1 VLFYKK
7 SRHFLFTDILLFIS
21 SLFIFCFFHLHP
33 VFAFNLG
40 LIEPNN
46 LKQNISQWIILDARP
61 QNEWLAGHIPGAL
74 SFSWKD
80 FTRKDEKGTP
90 YRVWPP
96 SELAKALGNMGID
109 ENKPIVVYGD
119 ADESWGGEGWTC
131 WVLSWIGHKGPIR
144 LLNGGIQNWKQHS
157 FPLKEGAEKLAA
169 ISRVQYKYTLDES
182 LIIHEEEI
190 LRKRSSIVLVD
201 TRSTLEWFIE
211 KIEGAAHIPWD
222 DFFTGKNH
230 QPLSSDQLKYLLSK
244 KGVDTN
250 KTIVYYCSG
259 GIRSAY
265 AWMVHQLAGLPNAIN
280 YEGGYEAWK
289 RHK

>member
-7 SRHFLFTDILLFIS
+7 SKHFLFIEILLFIS
-21 SLFIFCFFHLHP
+21 SLFIFYFFPLQT

-74 SFSWKD
+74 SLSWED
-80 FTRKDEKGTP
+80 FTGKDEHGIP

-96 SELAKALGNMGID
+96 SELSRALGNMGID
-109 ENKPIVVYGD
+109 ENKPIAVYGD
-119 ADESWGGEGWTC
+119 ADKSWGGEGWTC

-157 FPLKEGAEKLAA
+157 FPIKEGSEKLA
-169 ISRVQYKYTLDES
+169 ISRVQYKYSINES
-182 LIIHEEEI
+182 LIINEEEI

-201 TRSTLEWFIE
+201 TRSTLEWFIG
-211 KIEGAAHIPWD
+211 KIEGAVHIPWD
-222 DFFTGKNH
+222 DFYIGKNH
-230 QPLSSDQLKYLLSK
+230 HSLSSDQLKNILSRN
-244 KGVDTN
+244 GVDTN

-259 GIRSAY
+259 GIRSGY